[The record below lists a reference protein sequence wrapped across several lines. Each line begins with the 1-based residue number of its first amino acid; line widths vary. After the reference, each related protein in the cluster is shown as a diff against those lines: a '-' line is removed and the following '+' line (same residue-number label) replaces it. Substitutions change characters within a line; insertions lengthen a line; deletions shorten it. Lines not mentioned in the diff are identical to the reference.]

1 MPRYIP
7 MCFLLSLALGGCEAA
22 SGALAS
28 LGIQAITV
36 AGQGVTRNIERDVDA
51 GLRWTGAHDAWV
63 AVYMQNCM
71 EAAGAMAEG
80 DAGEWDK
87 ADAAFE
93 ECLDRHVE
101 HMPYTLAGRIA
112 KRVERIKGGKPEIE
126 STEAPAVPA
135 EAD

>member
-36 AGQGVTRNIERDVDA
+36 AGQGVTRNIERDIDA
-51 GLRWTGAHDAWV
+51 GLRWTGAHDAW
-63 AVYMQNCM
+63 
-71 EAAGAMAEG
+71 AAGAMAEG
-80 DAGEWDK
+80 DIGDWDK
-87 ADAAFE
+87 ADKAFQD
-93 ECLDRHVE
+93 CLDRHVE

-112 KRVERIKGGKPEIE
+112 KRVERIKGPATSVPAGDD
-126 STEAPAVPA
+126 TAVPPP
-135 EAD
+135 E

>member
-36 AGQGVTRNIERDVDA
+36 AGQGVTRNIERDIDA

-80 DAGEWDK
+80 DIGDWDK
-87 ADAAFE
+87 ADKAFQD
-93 ECLDRHVE
+93 CLDRHVE

-112 KRVERIKGGKPEIE
+112 KRVERIKGPAT
-126 STEAPAVPA
+126 SVPAADDTAVPPP
-135 EAD
+135 E

>member
-22 SGALAS
+22 TGALAS

-36 AGQGVTRNIERDVDA
+36 AGQGVTRNIERDIDA

-71 EAAGAMAEG
+71 AAAGAMAEG
-80 DAGEWDK
+80 DAGDWDK
-87 ADAAFE
+87 ADAAFQ
-93 ECLDRHVE
+93 ECLEQHVE

-112 KRVERIKGGKPEIE
+112 KRVERIKGPATSVPAGDE
-126 STEAPAVPA
+126 TAVPPP
-135 EAD
+135 E

>member
-1 MPRYIP
+1 MPRYLP

-22 SGALAS
+22 TGALAS

-36 AGQGVTRNIERDVDA
+36 AGQGVTRNIERDIDA

-71 EAAGAMAEG
+71 EAAGSMAEG
-80 DAGEWDK
+80 DAGDWDK
-87 ADAAFE
+87 ADAAFQD
-93 ECLDRHVE
+93 CLDRHVE

-112 KRVERIKGGKPEIE
+112 KRVERRKGSATSVPAGDE
-126 STEAPAVPA
+126 TAVPPP
-135 EAD
+135 E